1 MVHRRIAS
9 AVPFVPVVLAAA
21 CACNEAAPP
30 VVNGP
35 PTPSASVVAV
45 GPVDAGTPAPLMPAF
60 AYPATRRDNF
70 SEMLHGIEVAD
81 PYRWLEDVKSPD
93 VQAWMKS
100 EDDFARARLSPL
112 AGRDKLVQR
121 FKELFYIEAM
131 GIPHRYGARY
141 FVQRRDAKSEKW
153 VVYAR
158 EGSLTGPE
166 KVVLDPNTWSQ
177 DGSVSL
183 GGWRPSWDGKK
194 VVYKKKANNSD
205 EATLMVLDVASG
217 KSSDVDVIAGGKYAS
232 PDWTANSDG
241 FYYTWLPTDPGI
253 PTAERPGFAEMRFH
267 RLGTDPT
274 KDPIIHERTG
284 DAKTFLNTEASRDG
298 HWIFATIEHGWS
310 GSDVSF
316 QDTRAVTK
324 DNAPRKWRTLAESK
338 DGIFDVL
345 AYRDRFYVKTNSGAP
360 HWRVFRVDP
369 AHPERDKWVEI
380 VPERKDATLQ
390 SFSIVGGRL
399 TLGYMKDVVSKVEV
413 HELDG
418 KLVREIVLPGLG
430 TSGALSGDEN
440 DDEAFYAYDSFTQP
454 SIIFETSVRTGAKKV
469 FYELKVPV
477 DTTKYVVDQE
487 KFPSKDGTIVPMFV
501 IHAKDAK
508 KDGNAPTI
516 LYGYGGFQ
524 SAQTPG
530 FRTSIYPWLEN
541 GGVYAIANLRGGSEY
556 GEEWHQ
562 QGMRRQKQHVF
573 DDVIAAAE
581 NLIKLGYTRPDKLA
595 IRGGSNGGLLVGAA
609 ITQRPDLFRV
619 GLCAV
624 PLLDMVRYHRFG
636 SGRTWIEEY
645 GSADDADDFKAIYV
659 YSPYHHVQRGTK
671 YPSVLLLSADNDDR
685 VDPMHARKF
694 AAALQSSST
703 GGVVLL
709 RIEQHAGHGGAD
721 LVREWVEKLAD
732 EYAFALGE
740 MK

>member
-1 MVHRRIAS
+1 MAHHRIALVAS
-9 AVPFVPVVLAAA
+9 IVPVVLAAS
-21 CACNEAAPP
+21 CACNEAPPPSVAKVVPPPSATVAPVVDAAPP
-30 VVNGP
+30 AP
-35 PTPSASVVAV
+35 AMPSY
-45 GPVDAGTPAPLMPAF
+45 G
-60 AYPATRRDNF
+60 YPATRRDNF
-70 SEMLHGIEVAD
+70 SEVIHGVEVAD
-81 PYRWLEDVKSPD
+81 PYRWLEDAKTPE
-93 VQAWMKS
+93 VQAWMKA
-100 EDDFARARLSPL
+100 EDDFTRARLSPL

-141 FVQRRDAKSEKW
+141 FYQRRDAKSEKW

-158 EGSLTGPE
+158 QGKIGAEAA
-166 KVVLDPNTWSQ
+166 VLDPNTWSK

-194 VVYKKKANNSD
+194 VVYKVKANNSD
-205 EATLMVLDVASG
+205 EATIKVLDVASG
-217 KSSDVDVIAGGKYAS
+217 KTSDVDVIPGGKYAG
-232 PDWTANSDG
+232 PDWTPNSDG
-241 FYYTWLPTDPGI
+241 FYYTWLPTDPSI
-253 PTAERPGFAEMRFH
+253 PTDQRPGFAEMRFH
-267 RLGTDPT
+267 KLGTDPA
-274 KDPIIHERTG
+274 KDPVLHERIG
-284 DAKTFLNTEASRDG
+284 DAKTFLNTELSRDG
-298 HWIFATIEHGWS
+298 RWLFVVIEHGWT
-310 GSDVSF
+310 GSDIYF
-316 QDTRAVTK
+316 QDTRDK
-324 DNAPRKWRTLAESK
+324 DPRKWKLLAEAK
-338 DGIFDVL
+338 DGIFEVR

-360 HWRVFRVDP
+360 RWRIFRVDP
-369 AHPERDKWVEI
+369 AHVERDKWTEI

-390 SFSIVGGRL
+390 SYSIVGGRL
-399 TLGYMKDVVSKVEV
+399 SIAYMKDVVSKVEV

-418 KLVREIVLPGLG
+418 KLVREIDLPGLG
-430 TSGALSGDEN
+430 SASALSGDED
-440 DDEAFYAYDSFTQP
+440 DDEAFYSYDSFTQP
-454 SIIFETSVRTGAKKV
+454 AIIFETSVKTGAKKTY
-469 FYELKVPV
+469 YELKVPV

-487 KFPSKDGTIVPMFV
+487 KFPSKDGTIIPMFV

-508 KDGNAPTI
+508 KDGTAPTI

-524 SAQTPG
+524 IAQTPS

-541 GGVYAIANLRGGSEY
+541 GGVYAIASLRGGSEY

-581 NLIKLGYTRPDKLA
+581 NLIKLGYTKPDKLA

-645 GSADDADDFKAIYV
+645 GSADDPDDFKAIYA
-659 YSPYHHVQRGTK
+659 YSPYHRVQAGTK
-671 YPSVLLLSADNDDR
+671 YPSVLLLSADSDDR
-685 VDPMHARKF
+685 VDPLHARKF
-694 AAALQSSST
+694 AASLQAAST

-721 LVREWVEKLAD
+721 LVRAWVESLSD
-732 EYAFALGE
+732 EYAFALSE
-740 MK
+740 MSK